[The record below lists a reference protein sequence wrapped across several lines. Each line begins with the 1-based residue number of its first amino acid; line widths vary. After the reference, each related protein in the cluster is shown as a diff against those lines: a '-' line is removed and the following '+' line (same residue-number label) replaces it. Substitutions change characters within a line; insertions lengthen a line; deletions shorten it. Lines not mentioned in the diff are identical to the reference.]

1 MIMINIKLKL
11 NRKRSIFANSSHYKD
26 YINHSIAITLFLC
39 LIILFSSCQSTSR
52 FTSSGHKD
60 QTDKTDAN
68 SSLPKNS
75 SINKNYDRSEL
86 NLIQSK
92 IVNNAFNYLGTPY
105 CYGGNT
111 DGDCFD
117 CSGFVQ
123 TVFTSIGIS
132 LPRTSSEQYLTGKE
146 ISLGEAIAGDLI
158 FFKDNR
164 RINHV
169 GIYLGNNEMIHA
181 STSKGV
187 IRQNLNDNYFQSHL
201 AGLRRVI

>member
-1 MIMINIKLKL
+1 MINTKLRL
-11 NRKRSIFANSSHYKD
+11 NRKRSIFVNLLHYKD
-26 YINHSIAITLFLC
+26 FINRSIDITLFLC
-39 LIILFSSCQSTSR
+39 LLILFSSCQSTSR
-52 FTSSGHKD
+52 FASASSKD
-60 QTDKTDAN
+60 QPEKIGIN
-68 SSLPKNS
+68 SSLSKS
-75 SINKNYDRSEL
+75 KRSNKNYDDSEL

-92 IVNNAFNYLGTPY
+92 IISTSFNYIGTPY
-105 CYGGNT
+105 CYGGNSE
-111 DGDCFD
+111 GDCFD

-123 TVFTSIGIS
+123 TVFTTIGIS
-132 LPRTSSEQYLTGKE
+132 LPRTSSEQYQTGKE

-158 FFKDNR
+158 FFQDNR

-201 AGLRRVI
+201 AGLRRVF